1 MSEVKV
7 HTFDA
12 VIIGAGGAGLMAAL
26 YAGRSANVAV
36 ISKLYPTRSHTGAAQ
51 GGIGA
56 ALGNM
61 EEDHWQWHAYDTMKG
76 SDYLADADAI
86 HRLCKEAIPTV
97 IELEYMGLPFDRFPN
112 GTISQRRFGGHT
124 NNETGKPV
132 MRACHAAD
140 RTGHMILQTL
150 YQQCIKN
157 DVKFFDEYHVVDL
170 IRVDDTVRGVVT
182 IEIATGDFHIFHSK
196 AVLFATGG
204 WGRCWEVTSNAHSL
218 TGDGAAICL
227 RNGIPLQDMEFFQF
241 HPTGIFKLGILIT
254 EGVRGEGGVL
264 INSEGE
270 RFMERYAPSIKDLAS
285 RDVVSRAIYLEVEAG
300 RGINGQN
307 YVYLDITPE
316 TVNHYLEQ
324 DGEDRRISREYIEA
338 KLPDI
343 ADFTRTYLGVDPVTD
358 PMPVQPTAHY
368 AMGGI
373 PTDLDGRVLIDAQ
386 KTVLPG
392 LYAAGEAACVSVHGA
407 NRLGTNSLTDLVV
420 YGRLAGQDMAAYCQ
434 TSELLPLPDDAA
446 ASAIAEFERLRSSK
460 GGVKPHS
467 VRKQM
472 QSTMT
477 KNVSV
482 FRTEETMS
490 QAIEDLAALR
500 AEYQKVQIEDGGMQF
515 NTDLLEAWELGCLL
529 ELAEVTAVSGL
540 ARQESRG
547 AHARDD
553 FPERDDETWLK
564 HTLCSSEDGDYKLD
578 YKPTVLEDEESGIV
592 YVPKPRVY

>member
-1 MSEVKV
+1 MAEVKI

-12 VIIGAGGAGLMAAL
+12 VIVGAGGAGLMAAL
-26 YAGRSANVAV
+26 YAGRNANVAV
-36 ISKLYPTRSHTGAAQ
+36 LSKLYPTRSHTGAAQ

-61 EEDHWQWHAYDTMKG
+61 EEDHWRWHAFDTIKG
-76 SDYLADADAI
+76 SDYLADADAV
-86 HRLCKEAIPTV
+86 HRLCQEAIPTV
-97 IELEYMGLPFDRFPN
+97 IELELNGLPFDRFPN

-157 DVKFFDEYHVVDL
+157 DVNFFDEYHVVDL

-182 IEIATGDFHIFHSK
+182 LEIATGDFHIFHSK
-196 AVLFATGG
+196 AVLFASGG

-218 TGDGAAICL
+218 TGDGSAICM
-227 RNGIPLQDMEFFQF
+227 RRGIPLQDMEFFQF

-285 RDVVSRAIYLEVEAG
+285 RDVVSRAIYLEIAAG

-307 YVYLDITPE
+307 YVHLDITPE
-316 TVNHYLEQ
+316 TVNTYLEQ
-324 DGEDRRISREYIEA
+324 DGEERRISREYIEA

-373 PTDLDGRVLIDAQ
+373 PTDLDGRVLLDAE

-420 YGRLAGQDMAAYCQ
+420 YGKVAGEDMAEYCQ
-434 TSELLPLPDDAA
+434 KAELLPLPEDAA
-446 ASAIAEFERLRSSK
+446 AAAIADFDRLQNSK
-460 GGVKPHS
+460 GGIKAHNL
-467 VRKQM
+467 RKQM

-482 FRTEETMS
+482 FRTDETIS
-490 QAIEDLAALR
+490 EAISDLHDLQDDYVNV
-500 AEYQKVQIEDGGMQF
+500 EIQDDGKQF

-529 ELAEVTAVSGL
+529 ELAEVTAVSAL
-540 ARQESRG
+540 ARKESRG

-553 FPERDDETWLK
+553 FPERDDDDWLK
-564 HTLCSSEDGDYKLD
+564 HTLCYRENGDYKLD
-578 YKPTVLEDEESGIV
+578 YKAVVLKDEELDIE
-592 YVPKPRVY
+592 YIPKPRVY